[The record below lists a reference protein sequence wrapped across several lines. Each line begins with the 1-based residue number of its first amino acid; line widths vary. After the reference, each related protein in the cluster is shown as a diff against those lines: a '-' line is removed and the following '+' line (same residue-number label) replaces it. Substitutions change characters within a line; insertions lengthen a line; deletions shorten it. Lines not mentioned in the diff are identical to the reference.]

1 MKHILFS
8 FMAFLMATMSH
19 AQATQGE
26 MEGLLR
32 KVNMAQMA
40 INFLYV
46 DSVNNSKVAE
56 DAIRGMLEALDPHS
70 TYTNVED
77 TKKFTE
83 PLAGNFDGIGVQF
96 NIANDTLIVI
106 KPVRNGPS
114 EKVGIRMGDRIIAVN
129 GQSIAGQKLSR
140 DSIMKLLRGP
150 RGTMVEL
157 SVVRPSVGHKV
168 SLFKVKRDKI
178 PLIAIEAAYMA
189 TPTVGLIRFD
199 SFGANTH
206 KEFVEALQKL
216 QAKGMK
222 DLIIDLQSNGG
233 GYLGA
238 SVDIANEFLQRG
250 DMVVYTKGRTQP
262 LQEFRAEG
270 GGKMPTGRIVVL
282 IDEFSASAAEIL
294 AGALQDHDRGTV
306 IGRRSF
312 GKGLVQRPIDL
323 PDGSMI
329 RLTTAHYYTPSGRDI
344 QKPYVKGKKDD
355 YERDLLNRMEH
366 GELMH
371 QDSILLSDSLKVYTL
386 KKQRPVYGGG
396 GIMPDIF
403 VPVDTT
409 RYPLYYRKLVRLTSF
424 NELLLTYTDREAK
437 RLRKL
442 YPTLATF
449 RANYTVPQHLT
460 DTLQARA
467 AADSIYAKDATEEQ
481 KSLHQLRRQI
491 KALVARNLWEESDYY
506 EIIHE
511 EDPIVRRALEVLK
524 END

>member
-1 MKHILFS
+1 MKQLFILLVLALF
-8 FMAFLMATMSH
+8 ATTTH
-19 AQATQGE
+19 AQTQAE
-26 MEGLLR
+26 TEAQLR
-32 KVNMAQMA
+32 KVNTVQMA

-46 DSVNNSKVAE
+46 DSVNGSKVAE

-70 TYTNVED
+70 TYTNAEE

-96 NIANDTLIVI
+96 NIANDTLIII

-114 EKVGIRMGDRIIAVN
+114 EKVGIRIGDRIVAVN

-157 SVVRPSVGHKV
+157 SIMRPSVGNKV

-199 SFGANTH
+199 NFAAHTH
-206 KEFVEALQKL
+206 KEFVAALHKL
-216 QAKGMK
+216 QAQGMK

-238 SVDIANEFLQRG
+238 AVEIASEFLQRG
-250 DMVVYTKGRTQP
+250 DMIVYTKGRTQP
-262 LQEFRAEG
+262 LQEFRASNG
-270 GGKMPTGRIVVL
+270 GTMPAGRIVVL

-294 AGALQDHDRGTV
+294 AGALQDHDRATV

-329 RLTTAHYYTPSGRDI
+329 RLTTAHYYTPAGRDI

-355 YERDLLNRMEH
+355 YERDLLKRFEH

-371 QDSILLSDSLKVYTL
+371 QDSIQLSDSLKVYTL
-386 KKQRPVYGGG
+386 KKQRAVYGGG

-403 VPVDTT
+403 VPIDTT
-409 RYPLYYRKLVRLTSF
+409 LNPVYYRKLRSLPAF
-424 NELLLTYTDREAK
+424 NELLLRYTDREGK
-437 RLRKL
+437 TLRKR
-442 YPTLATF
+442 YPTLAAF
-449 RANYTVPQHLT
+449 RQGYTVPQAFT

-467 AADSIYAKDATEEQ
+467 AADSIVAKDPAEATQ
-481 KSLHQLRRQI
+481 SLKQLRHLI
-491 KALVARNLWEESDYY
+491 KALIARNLWEDSEFYQ
-506 EIIHE
+506 IIHE
-511 EDPIVRRALEVLK
+511 NDPIVQRALEALK
-524 END
+524 ED